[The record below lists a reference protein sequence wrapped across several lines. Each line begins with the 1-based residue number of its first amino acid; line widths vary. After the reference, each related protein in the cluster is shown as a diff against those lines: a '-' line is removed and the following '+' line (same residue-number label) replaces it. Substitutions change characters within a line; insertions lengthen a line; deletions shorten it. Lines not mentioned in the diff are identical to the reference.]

1 MHLIKKFLLDTKN
14 LILVLIPLGMYFF
27 GSFANTK
34 NTLISSGWI
43 ALENQSILI
52 NPILPFR
59 WVFFALFILAFAV
72 GLVLCFY
79 SGFKG
84 LDIHFNWIVLLLW
97 VGLGFGCLYQLAE
110 PVSTMDLV
118 WTGFGFYL
126 FSWFFARYFY
136 YYYSET

>member
-72 GLVLCFY
+72 GLVL
-79 SGFKG
+79 
-84 LDIHFNWIVLLLW
+84 
-97 VGLGFGCLYQLAE
+97 
-110 PVSTMDLV
+110 
-118 WTGFGFYL
+118 
-126 FSWFFARYFY
+126 
-136 YYYSET
+136 